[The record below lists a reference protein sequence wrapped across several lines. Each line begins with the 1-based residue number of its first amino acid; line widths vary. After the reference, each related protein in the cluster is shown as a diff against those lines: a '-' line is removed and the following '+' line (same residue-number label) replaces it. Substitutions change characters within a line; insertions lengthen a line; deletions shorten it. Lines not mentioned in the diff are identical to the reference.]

1 MTVAPLSPN
10 RHKRLWA
17 AVSAVVFL
25 VTCWLSWY
33 SAPPPSPIRSAVLS
47 SSDPGG
53 TKEVT
58 AHGWIQSNH
67 VRTDGQVHFWINLA
81 NQSDH
86 EVESPQLLY
95 FLAPGF
101 EPRGRCWTPPP
112 RPRLVCFEGAAGM
125 PARLKRSASITLY
138 GDLRPTG
145 ETGRYNLSAV
155 FGWQELAGNRARK
168 SLLLGPVEVVSP
180 LTDGLFP
187 VLQRVYAFGKDFGLP
202 AALAVLTF
210 LLGVHEQRR
219 RDDQENAETLRAR
232 QQKEVDERRAQVQ
245 QTWTQLLEK
254 HLKDAQT
261 YYLPICSKLNLLKLA
276 APDLSD
282 SRECFFR
289 LMELMHK
296 QKQIAEGIG
305 GVHLK
310 SRLAEEIFV
319 AAYSMLRGAAQ
330 HWLGKVERAR
340 ALDLMKQDESM
351 AQFERRLQEPAGGHQ
366 LPPGST
372 TRDAAPSDEM
382 LFPYLESRFR
392 DWQRDEAA
400 PFANY
405 LPLVEIMLQVL
416 EFEAN
421 VPFRYWYGKPLDFP
435 YTALDTARTSLRPLK
450 LPELERDLEKYLAE
464 RERELAMET

>member
-1 MTVAPLSPN
+1 MTATVSPN
-10 RHKRLWA
+10 RNQRLWA
-17 AVSAVVFL
+17 AVSVATFL
-25 VTCWLSWY
+25 VACWLSWY
-33 SAPPPSPIRSAVLS
+33 SAPPPSPIRGAVLS

-58 AHGWIQSNH
+58 ARGWIQSNH
-67 VRTDGQVHFWINLA
+67 VRTDGRVHFWISLA

-95 FLAPGF
+95 FLTPGF
-101 EPRGRCWTPPP
+101 EPSGRCWSPPP
-112 RPRLVCFEGAAGM
+112 RPRLVCFDGAAGM
-125 PARLKRSASITLY
+125 PARLKRGASITLY
-138 GDLRPTG
+138 GDLGSTG

-155 FGWQELAGNRARK
+155 FGWQEPAATRARK

-210 LLGVHEQRR
+210 LLGMYEQRR
-219 RDDQENAETLRAR
+219 RDDQANAETVRAN

-261 YYLPICSKLNLLKLA
+261 YYLPICSKLDLLKQA
-276 APDLSD
+276 AANPSR
-282 SRECFFR
+282 SRESFYR
-289 LMELMHK
+289 LMELMRK
-296 QKQIAEGIG
+296 QKQTAEGIG

-310 SRLAEEIFV
+310 SRLAEDIFV
-319 AAYSMLRGAAQ
+319 AAYAALRDAAQ
-330 HWLGKVERAR
+330 GWLGKIERAR

-351 AQFERRLQEPAGGHQ
+351 AEFDRRLQEPAGGHQ
-366 LPPGST
+366 LPPGQT
-372 TRDAAPSDEM
+372 ARTAPPSDEM
-382 LFPYLESRFR
+382 LFPCLESRFR
-392 DWQRDEAA
+392 DWQEDAAA

-435 YTALDTARTSLRPLK
+435 DTALSTARKSLQLLN
-450 LPELERDLEKYLAE
+450 LPELARDLDRYLTE
-464 RERELAMET
+464 RKGELAKET